1 MQNWFIRMYAA
12 LIGILLTVISFFL
25 VMTYNKIEATNLIA
39 LELRIELAKIQEQTT
54 RFMTYEDVSIL
65 IDKKI
70 DAYHKN

>member
-1 MQNWFIRMYAA
+1 MQSWVLKMYAA

-70 DAYHKN
+70 EAYHKN

>member
-1 MQNWFIRMYAA
+1 MYAA

>member
-1 MQNWFIRMYAA
+1 MQSWVLKMYAA